1 MFIITKSHFDDFIS
15 AYDYKDL
22 TENEAFEKFIIFC
35 VTSKYVRNQT
45 ITKSLIDDINIG
57 NGGDWGIDGLLIVI
71 NGRIV
76 TTSQDVEDM
85 LNANGY
91 LDVQF
96 VFIQA
101 KNVESINVGELG
113 KALDGVEYVFKEIAG
128 EDNLPPC
135 NNELTTYRNIIKHIY
150 SYNAKFRDGK
160 EAGCDF
166 YYAYTGQY
174 KAQKDFSARLN
185 KTKKEIDALRL
196 TSPFTHCIMDRD
208 SIVESYKETKA
219 KNDVSIQVE
228 QKLDMPTVDNI
239 QESYLCLI
247 PFYEFKKLYV
257 SEKDKLIQSVF
268 YDNVRD
274 FQGMNPVN
282 DAMSSSVNNGEI
294 ALFTAMNNGIT
305 IVAKNFSKVG
315 KIIHL
320 NDYQIVNGC
329 QTCNVLY
336 KKRNV
341 EGIDK
346 LLLVVKIIASKDKP
360 TIDKIIIG
368 NNSQTEVLREQLV
381 SLLKIQH
388 TIEDYYNAQ
397 NKYERLYYERRSK
410 QYRNDNTAVPQ
421 NKIITIAAQT
431 KAFISMMMG
440 EPHNVRGYYGSI
452 MNQYDGKGKKIYTED
467 THPAYYYTCALADYK
482 LNEMFSRHTIGR
494 EYKKIKYHL
503 LYAFR
508 LMCEKE
514 PLKALSSNKSQEYC
528 DYICNKLCDR
538 QQCEDA
544 FNGAVA
550 LVNQVLGREPND
562 TDGNRASFTV
572 ELNTTMAIIN
582 KINKERNKK

>member
-1 MFIITKSHFDDFIS
+1 MFIITKSHFNDFVS

-76 TTSQDVEDM
+76 TTLQDVEDM
-85 LNANGY
+85 LDANGY

-128 EDNLPPC
+128 EDQLPPC
-135 NNELTTYRNIIKHIY
+135 NDELKSFRGIIKHIY
-150 SYNAKFRDGK
+150 CYNAKFKDGK

-174 KAQKDFSARLN
+174 KAQKDFLARFN

-228 QKLDMPTVDNI
+228 QKLDMPTIDNI

-247 PFYEFKKLYV
+247 PFCEFKKLYIDD
-257 SEKDKLIQSVF
+257 KDNLIQSVF

-282 DAMSSSVNNGEI
+282 NAMSSSVNNGEI

-336 KKRNV
+336 KDRNV

-346 LLLVVKIIASKDKP
+346 LLLVVKIIASKDKT

-410 QYRNDNTAVPQ
+410 QYRNDNIAVPQ

-440 EPHNVRGYYGSI
+440 KPHNVRGYYGSI
-452 MNQYDGKGKKIYTED
+452 MNQYDGKGKKIYAED
-467 THPAYYYTCALADYK
+467 IHPAYYYTCALADYK

-514 PLKALSSNKSQEYC
+514 PLKALNSNKSQEYC

-538 QQCEDA
+538 KQCEDS
-544 FNGAVA
+544 FNSAVA
-550 LVNQVLGREPND
+550 LVNRVLGREPND
-562 TDGNRASFTV
+562 TDGNRADFTAD
-572 ELNTTMAIIN
+572 LNKTIAIIN
-582 KINKERNKK
+582 RINK

>member
-1 MFIITKSHFDDFIS
+1 MYIITKSHFDDFVS
-15 AYDYKDL
+15 AYGYKDL

-57 NGGDWGIDGLLIVI
+57 KGGDWGIDGLLIVV

-76 TTSQDVEDM
+76 TTTQDVEDM

-96 VFIQA
+96 VFIQT

-128 EDNLPPC
+128 ENHLPPC
-135 NNELTTYRNIIKHIY
+135 NEGLSTYRNIIKHIY
-150 SYNAKFRDGK
+150 SNNAKFRDGK

-166 YYAYTGQY
+166 YFAYTGQY
-174 KAQKDFSARLN
+174 RAQRDFTARLN

-208 SIVESYKETKA
+208 SIVEAYKETKA

-228 QKLDMPTVDNI
+228 QKLDMPTVDCI

-247 PFYEFKKLYV
+247 PFSELKKLYID
-257 SEKDKLIQSVF
+257 DKGNLIESVF

-274 FQGMNPVN
+274 FQGMNIVN
-282 DAMSSSVNNGEI
+282 NAMSSSVNNGEI
-294 ALFTAMNNGIT
+294 SLFTAMNNGVT
-305 IVAKNFSKVG
+305 IVVKNFSKVG

-336 KKRNV
+336 KNRNV
-341 EGIDK
+341 ENIDK

-360 TIDKIIIG
+360 TTDKIIIG

-397 NKYERLYYERRSK
+397 NRYERLYYERRSK

-440 EPHNVRGYYGSI
+440 EPHNVGGYYGSI
-452 MNQYDGKGKKIYTED
+452 MNQYDGKGKTIYAED
-467 THPAYYYTCALADYK
+467 THPAYYYTCALADFK
-482 LNEMFSRHTIGR
+482 LNELFSRHTIER
-494 EYKKIKYHL
+494 KYKKIKYHL

-514 PLKALSSNKSQEYC
+514 PLKALNSNKSQDYC
-528 DYICNKLCDR
+528 DFICNKLCDR
-538 QQCEDA
+538 QQCEVA
-544 FNGAVA
+544 FNAAVD

-562 TDGNRASFTV
+562 TDGNRADFTND
-572 ELNTTMAIIN
+572 LNKTMAEIN
-582 KINKERNKK
+582 RLNMERNKK

>member
-1 MFIITKSHFDDFIS
+1 MFIITKSHFEDFVS
-15 AYDYKDL
+15 AYGYKGL

-76 TTSQDVEDM
+76 TTIQDVDDM
-85 LNANGY
+85 LDANGY

-113 KALDGVEYVFKEIAG
+113 KALDGVEYIFKEISG
-128 EDNLPPC
+128 ENQLPPC
-135 NNELTTYRNIIKHIY
+135 NDELATYRSIIKHIY
-150 SYNAKFRDGK
+150 SYNAKFKDGK

-166 YYAYTGQY
+166 YFAYTGQY
-174 KAQKDFSARLN
+174 KAQGDFTARLN
-185 KTKKEIDALRL
+185 KTKKGIDVLRL
-196 TSPFTHCIMDRD
+196 TTPFAYCIMDRD
-208 SIVESYKETKA
+208 LIVESYKETKA
-219 KNDVSIQVE
+219 KNEVSIQVE

-247 PFYEFKKLYV
+247 PFSEFKKLYIDD
-257 SEKDKLIQSVF
+257 KDKLIQSVF

-294 ALFTAMNNGIT
+294 TLFTAMNNGIT

-336 KKRNV
+336 RNRNV
-341 EGIDK
+341 ECIDK

-431 KAFISMMMG
+431 KAFISMIIG

-452 MNQYDGKGKKIYTED
+452 MHQYDGKGKKIYAED

-482 LNEMFSRHTIGR
+482 LNEMFSCHIIER

-514 PLKALSSNKSQEYC
+514 SLKAFSSNKSQEYC
-528 DYICNKLCDR
+528 DYICNILCDR
-538 QQCEDA
+538 QQCIDA

-550 LVNQVLGREPND
+550 LVKTVLGRKPND
-562 TDGNRASFTV
+562 TDGNRVDFTK
-572 ELNTTMAIIN
+572 ELHKAVAKNI
-582 KINKERNKK
+582 INKEREK

>member
-1 MFIITKSHFDDFIS
+1 MFIITKSHFNDFIS
-15 AYDYKDL
+15 AYGYEDL

-57 NGGDWGIDGLLIVI
+57 NGGDWGIDGLLIVV

-76 TTSQDVEDM
+76 TTIQDVEDM
-85 LNANGY
+85 LDANGY

-96 VFIQA
+96 VFIQT

-128 EDNLPPC
+128 EDQLPPC
-135 NNELTTYRNIIKHIY
+135 NDELTTYRNIIKRIY

-166 YYAYTGQY
+166 YFAYTGQY
-174 KAQKDFSARLN
+174 RAQKDFTARLN

-196 TSPFTHCIMDRD
+196 TSPFIHYIMDRD

-247 PFYEFKKLYV
+247 PFCEFKKLYIDD
-257 SEKDKLIQSVF
+257 KDKLIQSVF

-282 DAMSSSVNNGEI
+282 NAMSSSVNNGEI
-294 ALFTAMNNGIT
+294 SLFTAMNNGIT

-336 KKRNV
+336 KNRNV

-431 KAFISMMMG
+431 KAFISMIMG

-452 MNQYDGKGKKIYTED
+452 MHQYDGKGKKIYAED

-482 LNEMFSRHTIGR
+482 LNEMFSRHTIDR
-494 EYKKIKYHL
+494 KYKKIKYHL

-514 PLKALSSNKSQEYC
+514 PLKALSSNKSQDYC
-528 DYICNKLCDR
+528 VFICNKLCER

-544 FNGAVA
+544 FNAAVA
-550 LVNQVLGREPND
+550 LVKKVLGREPND
-562 TDGNRASFTV
+562 TDGNRADFTV
-572 ELNTTMAIIN
+572 DLNKTMSVIN
-582 KINKERNKK
+582 RINKERNKK